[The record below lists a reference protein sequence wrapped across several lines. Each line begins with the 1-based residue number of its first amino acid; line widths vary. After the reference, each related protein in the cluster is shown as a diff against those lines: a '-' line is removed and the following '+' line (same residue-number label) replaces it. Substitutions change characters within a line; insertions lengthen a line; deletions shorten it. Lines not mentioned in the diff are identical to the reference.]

1 MAAVNNE
8 PAPQADASA
17 SAVGSTTLQSGDL
30 NYVSSAQAALLEQ
43 SPRGGQYLIWA
54 VAGFVLLF
62 LVWASV
68 AELDEFTRG
77 EGKIIPSQSIQLIQ
91 NLEGGILAQLFV
103 SEGDVVARG
112 QKLLRIDDTQFSSSL
127 REAGLTQGQL
137 EIKAER
143 LRAETLGSEF
153 TVPPDSRFD
162 PKLVQQELAVYKSRL
177 REFESAN
184 AVLMQQMA
192 QRKQEVSELEAKY
205 ARLARSY
212 ELLRTELELT
222 QPLAADGAISQV
234 ELLRLERQ
242 VNDLQG
248 EMRAAQL
255 ALPRAKSSLSEI
267 KERLESQMLTFR
279 RDAREQLNEVTN
291 ELSLLRSTSEALVDR
306 VQRTLVVSPV
316 AGTVKRLLVR
326 TIGGVIQPGMDIVEV
341 VPSEEILLIEARVRP
356 ADIAFLHPGQKAKVK
371 FTAYDFAIMGGLD
384 GNVVHISPDT
394 IVNDQGESFYSVKV
408 ETSKV
413 FIGPDGSELPII
425 PGMTVNVDILTGHKT
440 IMDYLLKPILKTK
453 HLALRER

>member
-408 ETSKV
+408 ETNKV